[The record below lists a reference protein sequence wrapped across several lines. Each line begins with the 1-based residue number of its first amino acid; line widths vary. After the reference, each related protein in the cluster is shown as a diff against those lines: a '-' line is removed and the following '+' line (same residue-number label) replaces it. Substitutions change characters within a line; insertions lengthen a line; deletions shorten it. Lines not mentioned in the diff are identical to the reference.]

1 MSTQIGK
8 EEHQQQQQQQGNQA
22 KRQINVHI
30 FFYYFVVFIKNCF
43 YKYYRF
49 FLQRLILFEFFF
61 IWVQCFFTKNK
72 QKQLYISL
80 PLESSLSI
88 YINCGTNT
96 PIFCL
101 IRAFFPSVQI
111 TQSSLDGLPS
121 MLLLLLFIYLFK
133 LFLFVKYLIAFGGKS
148 SKKNFCFWSFCCH
161 FHF

>member
-1 MSTQIGK
+1 MC
-8 EEHQQQQQQQGNQA
+8 
-22 KRQINVHI
+22 I

-49 FLQRLILFEFFF
+49 FVQRLILFEFFLYEFSVSSRKINKNSF
-61 IWVQCFFTKNK
+61 ISPYLQSHRY
-72 QKQLYISL
+72 LY
-80 PLESSLSI
+80 I

-121 MLLLLLFIYLFK
+121 LLLLLLFIYLFK

-148 SKKNFCFWSFCCH
+148 SKKIFVFGVFVVIFIFNELERSKNSNLESND
-161 FHF
+161 

>member
-1 MSTQIGK
+1 M
-8 EEHQQQQQQQGNQA
+8 
-22 KRQINVHI
+22 HI
-30 FFYYFVVFIKNCF
+30 FFIILLFLLKIVFINIIVFCKGSF
-43 YKYYRF
+43 Y
-49 FLQRLILFEFFF
+49 LNFF

-121 MLLLLLFIYLFK
+121 LLLLLFIYLFK

-148 SKKNFCFWSFCCH
+148 SKKIFVFGIFVVIFIFNELERSKNSNLESND
-161 FHF
+161 